1 MPNNSKQNAPDSV
14 AYVRSEMVADL
25 PPPDNSRGPLAW
37 VKANLFNSVGNSIL
51 TILSL
56 FVIYY
61 ALSGMY
67 SFLFANAIWEGTQGA
82 DCRVE
87 NAGACWPYIVNR
99 FDFFIYG
106 FYPESEYW
114 RPNLI
119 FAIGAILLFLLAT
132 PQIPGK
138 MISGVLFLV
147 AYPVLTY
154 FMLNGGGFT
163 GLEEIPTEK
172 WGGLMLTLV
181 IAVSGIVMSFPIGV
195 LLALGRRSKMPL
207 VRSVCVVFIE
217 LWRGVPMITVLFM
230 ASVML
235 PLFLPEGTNFDK
247 LVRALVGTILFTA
260 AYTAEVVRGG
270 LQAIPKGQFEAADSL
285 GLNYTKATLLIT
297 LPQALKMVIPGIV
310 NNSISL
316 FKDTTLVSIVGLV
329 DLLGAVKAGTTTST
343 WSAPTIPVT
352 GYVFAAGVFWIFTFA
367 MSRYSQYMER
377 RLDTGHKS

>member
-1 MPNNSKQNAPDSV
+1 MAKTTSSSPDSV
-14 AYVRSEMVADL
+14 AVVRKEMAPDM
-25 PPPDNSRGPLAW
+25 PPPVPTDGIVVWLRN
-37 VKANLFNSVGNSIL
+37 NLFNSVGNSIL

-56 FVIYY
+56 WVIYY
-61 ALSGMY
+61 SLSGIISY
-67 SFLFANAIWEGTQGA
+67 VFIDAIWQGSTGA

-87 NAGACWPYIVNR
+87 GSGICWPYIVNR
-99 FDFFIYG
+99 MDFFIYG
-106 FYPESEYW
+106 FYPSSEYW
-114 RPNLI
+114 RPNVSFGL
-119 FAIGAILLFLLAT
+119 GALLLVLLAT
-132 PQIPGK
+132 PGVPWK
-138 MISGVLFLV
+138 MFWGFMFLIV
-147 AYPVLTY
+147 YPVIAFFLI
-154 FMLNGGGFT
+154 NGGGFT
-163 GLEEIPTEK
+163 GLPEIPTEK

-181 IAVSGIVMSFPIGV
+181 VAVTGIVASFPLGV

-207 VRSVCVVFIE
+207 LRSVCVVFIE
-217 LWRGVPMITVLFM
+217 LWRGVPLITVLFM

-247 LVRALVGTILFTA
+247 LVRALVGVTLFTA

-270 LQAIPKGQFEAADSL
+270 LQAIEKGQYEAADAL
-285 GLNYTKATLLIT
+285 GLNYAQATSLII

-329 DLLGAVKAGTTTST
+329 DLLGAVRAG
-343 WSAPTIPVT
+343 SATEGWTAPSIPIT
-352 GYVFAAGVFWIFTFA
+352 GYFFAATVFWVFTFT